1 MKAMLAL
8 LAGMAL
14 LIVILLLSNR
24 SLQHDLN
31 NAVQQHDAL
40 TVQLHQRDQLITELN
55 QQMQQRADAE
65 LALRQDLSTAA
76 QVMQSREQERQRSLH
91 DNPQS
96 RQWADAEL
104 PADVSRL
111 HDRPAFSSASDYL
124 HWLSGGQFLPGSVQP
139 SAY

>member
-8 LAGMAL
+8 LVGMAL

-40 TVQLHQRDQLITELN
+40 TAQLHQRDQLITELN
-55 QQMQQRADAE
+55 QQMQQRAEAE

-76 QVMQSREQERQRSLH
+76 RVMQSREQERQRSLH

-96 RQWADAEL
+96 RRWADAEL

-124 HWLSGGQFLPGSVQP
+124 RWLSGGQFLPGSVQP
-139 SAY
+139 SAH

>member
-14 LIVILLLSNR
+14 LILILLLSNR

-40 TVQLHQRDQLITELN
+40 TAQLHQRDQLITELN
-55 QQMQQRADAE
+55 QQMQQRAEAE

-111 HDRPAFSSASDYL
+111 LDRPAFSSASDYL
-124 HWLSGGQFLPGSVQP
+124 RWLSGGQRLPDSGQP
-139 SAY
+139 SRH

>member
-14 LIVILLLSNR
+14 LILILLLSNR

-31 NAVQQHDAL
+31 NAVQQHAAL
-40 TVQLHQRDQLITELN
+40 TAQLHQRDQLITELN
-55 QQMQQRADAE
+55 QQMQQRAEAE

-96 RQWADAEL
+96 RRWADAEL

-139 SAY
+139 SAH

>member
-14 LIVILLLSNR
+14 LILILLLSNR

-40 TVQLHQRDQLITELN
+40 TAQLHQRDQLITELN
-55 QQMQQRADAE
+55 QQMQQRAEAE

-111 HDRPAFSSASDYL
+111 LDRPAFSSASDYL
-124 HWLSGGQFLPGSVQP
+124 RWLSGGQILPGSAQP
-139 SAY
+139 STH